1 MYRHFN
7 IREGLKATLEVNI
20 YNIFDRLNE
29 EWVNGETGRAY
40 TAVIRETDIA
50 SHRSDFNEYE
60 ARIKTPSMYSSP
72 RSIKVALGINF

>member
-60 ARIKTPSMYSSP
+60 DRIKNPSMYSSP